1 MARPAGRPRTVQRP
15 VIARLLSDWFAQ
27 WAAEVGSLSWL
38 AVALVAAVLEVSVP
52 HFGCAFV
59 SAGAI
64 AAAAAAFFGFGIAAQ
79 IGTFVLVMTVSLIA
93 LRQNLLAR
101 LGGQGMP
108 SRTDS
113 LVGRQGQVTHDIDPT
128 IGSGRINVGGEDWA
142 ARSVEPLAVGTKI
155 RVVAADGIVLEV
167 TRA

>member
-1 MARPAGRPRTVQRP
+1 MIVRF
-15 VIARLLSDWFAQ
+15 LAQ

-38 AVALVAAVLEVSVP
+38 AVALVAAVIEVSVP

-64 AAAAAAFFGFGIAAQ
+64 AAATAAFFGYGVPVQIA
-79 IGTFVLVMTVSLIA
+79 TFVVVMTVSLMA
-93 LRQNLLAR
+93 LRWNLLSR
-101 LGGQGMP
+101 LGGQGVP
-108 SRTDS
+108 SRTEP
-113 LVGRQGQVTHDIDPT
+113 LVGRHGQVTHDIDPT
-128 IGSGRINVGGEDWA
+128 LGTGRINVGGEDWA
-142 ARSVEPLAVGTKI
+142 ARSAEPLPSGTKI

>member
-1 MARPAGRPRTVQRP
+1 M
-15 VIARLLSDWFAQ
+15 ILRLLSEWFAQ

-38 AVALVAAVLEVSVP
+38 AVALVAAVIEVTLP

-59 SAGAI
+59 SAGAV

-79 IGTFVLVMTVSLIA
+79 IGTFVAVMTLSLVA
-93 LRQNLLAR
+93 LRANLLGR
-101 LGGQGMP
+101 LAGGGVP
-108 SRTDS
+108 SRTEP
-113 LVGRQGQVTHDIDPT
+113 LVGRPGQVTHDIDPT
-128 IGSGRINVGGEDWA
+128 LGTGRINVGGEDWA
-142 ARSVEPLAVGTKI
+142 ARCAEPLPVGTKI